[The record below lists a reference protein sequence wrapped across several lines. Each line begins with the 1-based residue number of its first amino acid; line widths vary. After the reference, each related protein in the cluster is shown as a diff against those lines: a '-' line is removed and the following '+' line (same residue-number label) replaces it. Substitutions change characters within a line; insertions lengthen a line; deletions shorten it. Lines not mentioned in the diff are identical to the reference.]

1 MSVNTIFIIL
11 LTASILS
18 ALVPIGFGILNYKA
32 FNHQLKALFVYLI
45 ISFFTEVSMFTLQSL
60 NYNVLPSQFAFTIFE
75 FLIIVYLYW
84 LEFTKKTFRL
94 MITLFVLSFIIAI
107 VILFCLQQ
115 PIDVITDIA
124 SDIEAVIIIIFSIIF
139 FFKALTDLQIPN
151 LTQYPFFWLNAAFLM
166 YFGTAF
172 FLYLFN
178 NTIKHFNET
187 IIYFLAAIRHIINIT
202 FNILLAIGICK
213 VKKI

>member
-1 MSVNTIFIIL
+1 MTVNILFLIL

-18 ALVPIGFGILNYKA
+18 ALVPIGFGIVNYKA
-32 FNHQLKALFVYLI
+32 FNHQLKALFIYLI

-60 NYNVLPSQFAFTIFE
+60 NYNVLPSQFAFTVFE
-75 FLIIVYLYW
+75 FLIISYLYW
-84 LEFTKKTFRL
+84 CEFTKKSYRL
-94 MITLFVLSFIIAI
+94 MI
-107 VILFCLQQ
+107 ILFASSFLITIITLCCLYQQ
-115 PIDVITDIA
+115 IDLITDIA
-124 SDIEAVIIIIFSIIF
+124 SDIEAILIIILSIVF
-139 FFKALTDLQIPN
+139 FFKVLTDLQIPN
-151 LTQYPFFWLNAAFLM
+151 LTQYSFFWLNAAFLM

-187 IIYFLAAIRHIINIT
+187 IIYFLAALRHIINIT